1 MLIPL
6 DDSLE
11 PLKDAFNRSRGIYRF
26 VTLLSPT

>member
-11 PLKDAFNRSRGIYRF
+11 PLKEVFNRGRGGRRF

>member
-11 PLKDAFNRSRGIYRF
+11 PLKEVFNRSSSIRRF

>member
-6 DDSLE
+6 DDSLA
-11 PLKDAFNRSRGIYRF
+11 PLKEAFNRNRGTRRF